1 MRMHDTIEV
10 RYSVENVQRSNAAD
24 ASDAP
29 SSKSTSAEIPA
40 MSNTLF
46 QMRDGPLAAGRVA
59 VDGAVVVHV
68 EDARQ
73 RLGPLDVA
81 AHPVQRFGNA

>member
-29 SSKSTSAEIPA
+29 SSRSTSAEIPA
-40 MSNTLF
+40 MSNTLR
-46 QMRDGPLAAGRVA
+46 QTRAARSRPAALRSTV
-59 VDGAVVVHV
+59 
-68 EDARQ
+68 
-73 RLGPLDVA
+73 RL
-81 AHPVQRFGNA
+81 